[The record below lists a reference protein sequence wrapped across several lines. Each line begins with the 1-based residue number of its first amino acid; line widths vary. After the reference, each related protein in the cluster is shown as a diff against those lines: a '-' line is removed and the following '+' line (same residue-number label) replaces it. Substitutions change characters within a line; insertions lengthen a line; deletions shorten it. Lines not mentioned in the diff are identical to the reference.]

1 MSDRDPGYR
10 ILEADDYTRL
20 RDEVNHA
27 IATGWFVHG
36 NLVVVQMPNRLRYF
50 QVVVKRHAILS

>member
-1 MSDRDPGYR
+1 MSASDTGYR
-10 ILEADDYTRL
+10 ILESDDYTRL

-27 IATGWFVHG
+27 IGMGWFVHG

-50 QVVVKRHAILS
+50 QVMVKRHAILS